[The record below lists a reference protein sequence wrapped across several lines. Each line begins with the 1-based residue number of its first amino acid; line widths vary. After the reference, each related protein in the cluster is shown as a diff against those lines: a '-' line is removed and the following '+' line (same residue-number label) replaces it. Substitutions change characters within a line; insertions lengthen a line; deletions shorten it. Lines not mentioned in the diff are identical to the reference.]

1 MWYNTK
7 GEEGEAPEPGDPMEL
22 LIEAYEKMK
31 AATDEEE
38 RNKWVLEGVKI
49 HINQGPFML
58 AAVND
63 IPNLVVARKNLLN
76 IPDFAFTGSHA
87 QGAPGCTHPPLYF
100 FKA

>member
-1 MWYNTK
+1 
-7 GEEGEAPEPGDPMEL
+7 
-22 LIEAYEKMK
+22 
-31 AATDEEE
+31 
-38 RNKWVLEGVKI
+38 
-49 HINQGPFML
+49 GPFML